1 MDPATLLIVL
11 VVVAALAFDFC
22 NGWNDS
28 ANAIATVVSTRVLS
42 PLTAV
47 LIAALL
53 NFAGAF
59 LSEGVAKT
67 IGKGIVDPALVTQAV
82 VLASMLAATVWVALM
97 TLAGMP
103 ISGSHS
109 LIGSLVGAAAFAT
122 GFDAI
127 QSEGL
132 TKTLIAMLVSPVA
145 GFGFGFLVM
154 LLILYVCRYMRPS
167 TVGIVFGKLQLV
179 SVSLMAGMHGMNDA
193 QKVMGVITLA
203 LIAGKFLPADANV
216 PLWVK
221 VACATMMG
229 VGTLAGGWKVIKT
242 LGMGLIKIKPV
253 HGCAAET
260 GASITLGVAAYMGVP
275 VSTTHTITGSIM
287 GVGATRRLSAVSW
300 GVGTKILVA
309 WVLTLPC
316 TALFGGL
323 VYGLLRLLGLDAAA
337 PA

>member
-1 MDPATLLIVL
+1 MDPATLLIIA

-47 LIAALL
+47 LIAAAL

-59 LSEGVAKT
+59 MSEGVAKT
-67 IGKGIVDPALVTQAV
+67 IGTGIVDQALVTQAV
-82 VLASMLAATVWVALM
+82 VLASMLAATLWVAVM

-109 LIGSLVGAAAFAT
+109 LIGSLVGAAAFAK
-122 GFDAI
+122 GFEAI
-127 QSEGL
+127 HSEGL
-132 TKTLIAMLVSPVA
+132 TKTLIAMLVSPIA
-145 GFGFGFLVM
+145 GFVFGFLVM
-154 LLILYVCRYMRPS
+154 LLILYVCRYMRPH

-203 LIAGKFLPADANV
+203 LVAGHRLPANSGV

-221 VACATMMG
+221 IACATVMG
-229 VGTLAGGWKVIKT
+229 IGTLAGGWKVIKT

-260 GASITLGVAAYMGVP
+260 GASITLGVAAWMGVP

-300 GVGTKILVA
+300 GVGTKILLA

-316 TALFGGL
+316 TMLFGAL
-323 VYGLLRLLGLDAAA
+323 VYAGLRLLGADA
-337 PA
+337 